1 MAKDFRHGAGSH
13 SKRQFQRKSQQ
24 QPMAE
29 SAKNA
34 SFSKV
39 WAVAFFISALLL
51 AGFVFLQQ
59 PSGKQ
64 DSESSSNEPSVLTK
78 AQEIKEKAIESV
90 TEVKAKLEPKKVVVE
105 ALEVDEEEKL
115 VDSEAKPQFS
125 FYEGLAKTEVVVDA
139 VPLSI
144 QLERPYYIQAGTFG
158 SEKVAQ
164 QEQARLAR
172 LGQEVELSVYQ
183 GSQQIYYR
191 LRVGPYTDRL
201 ALNKKRNE
209 LRRIGVDTL
218 LVKAPKPIE

>member
-1 MAKDFRHGAGSH
+1 MTKDFRHGAGRH

-24 QPMAE
+24 KPVAE

-39 WAVAFFISALLL
+39 WAAGFFIAALLL

-59 PSGKQ
+59 PLG
-64 DSESSSNEPSVLTK
+64 SEDTENLSNDTSVLTK
-78 AQEIKEKAIESV
+78 AKEIKEKAIESV

-115 VDSEAKPQFS
+115 VDIEAKPQFS

-172 LGQEVELSVYQ
+172 LGQEVEVSVYQ
-183 GSQQIYYR
+183 GTKQIYYR

-218 LVKAPKPIE
+218 LVKAPKPVE